1 MDAAT
6 IYDIEATLAT
16 LTLEEKISLLAGRD
30 FWRTVP
36 VLDKKVPSI
45 KVSDGP
51 SGARGDTFSGGQKA
65 AFFPSGI
72 SMGASF
78 NPDLAFEVGE
88 QLAEEVKSKSAS
100 VLLAPTACCHR
111 SPLGGRNFES
121 YSEDPLL
128 SGKMAAAYIRGVQS
142 RGVAATMK
150 HFVANE
156 QETQRLYVDESI
168 GETPLREIYL
178 KPFEIAMREGRPWA
192 VMTAY
197 NSINGHHCDMHP
209 FTLTQV
215 LRGEWGFDGLVM
227 SDWFGTNSTEES
239 LLAGLDLEMPGPT
252 KRRVVKELVA
262 KAEGDEKL
270 QKAAHEAARRILTL
284 IAKVGKWKDMT
295 PEAPEV
301 SREAPETAELIRRAG
316 GEGVVLL
323 KNEGRMLPLKPASLK
338 KVAFIGPN
346 AKATVAGGGG
356 SAHLNP
362 NYLTQPYESFVTAI
376 KELNSSIDVPYAN
389 GCIIDRWVP
398 VVDVEEGYCKLATP
412 DSIPGLRLEW
422 FRGYDATGTVISSSV
437 QTSGNLFLIDAR
449 PQELSPSEKFS
460 IKLSGRISVSADGKY
475 NISLSTITASKLFF
489 NDTLLIDNWDFKERG
504 NLMMNVGSE
513 EVVRTVDL
521 TANKWY
527 DISIINASLWPKDS
541 PHDPPME
548 DIAALGIRLGVAP
561 VTDNTTL
568 IAEAAALAKD
578 CDAVVVVVGL
588 NNEWESESY
597 DRTDTKLPNNQDDLI
612 DAIASVNDNVIVVNQ
627 SGSAIDMPWSAN
639 PNVKSVLQAWY
650 GGQEAG
656 HALAD
661 VLLGKQNPS
670 GKLPM
675 TFPVKLADNP
685 TYEHFPGKDLKSE
698 YKEGLMVGYRYYDTA
713 GVKPQFPFGFGLS
726 YSTFALGKPALSAG
740 ELAEGGSFT
749 ATVDV
754 TNTGAVAGAEVVQ
767 LYVRRKTASMTAEKR
782 PVKELKGFKKIHL
795 QPGETKAAEIVVDDK
810 TLGIWSIKDGK
821 WVVEAGEYEVLV
833 GTSSVK
839 EDLEVAGNVSVKS
852 AWSWIY

>member
-1 MDAAT
+1 MYTAAVNE
-6 IYDIEATLAT
+6 IEATLAA

-30 FWRTVP
+30 FWRTVSVP
-36 VLDKKVPSI
+36 DKKVPSI

-72 SMGASF
+72 SMGATF
-78 NPDLAFEVGE
+78 NPDLAFEVG
-88 QLAEEVKSKSAS
+88 QHLAEEVKSKSAS

-128 SGKMAAAYIRGVQS
+128 SGKMASGYIRGVQS

-156 QETQRLYVDESI
+156 QETQRLYVDEI
-168 GETPLREIYL
+168 IDETPLREIYL
-178 KPFEIAMREGRPWA
+178 KPFEIAMHEGRPWA

-209 FTLTQV
+209 FTLKQV
-215 LRGEWGFDGLVM
+215 LRGEWGYDGLVM
-227 SDWFGTNSTEES
+227 SDWFGTNSTVES
-239 LLAGLDLEMPGPT
+239 LLAGLDLEMPGPAK
-252 KRRVVKELVA
+252 KRSAKNLLA
-262 KAEGDEKL
+262 KAEGDVEI
-270 QKAAHEAARRILTL
+270 QKAVYEAARRILTL

-295 PEAPEV
+295 PEAPEM
-301 SREAPETAELIRRAG
+301 SREAPETAALIRRAG

-323 KNEGRMLPLKPASLK
+323 KNDDQMLPLKPASLK

-362 NYLTQPYESFVTAI
+362 NYLTQPYESFVTAV
-376 KELNSSIDVPYAN
+376 KELNSGIEVPYAT
-389 GCIIDRWVP
+389 GCILDRWVP
-398 VVDVEEGYCKLATP
+398 VVDVEEGHCKITTP
-412 DSIPGLRLEW
+412 DLVAGLRLEW
-422 FRGYDATGTVISSSV
+422 FRGYDATGPVVSSSI
-437 QTSGNLFLIDAR
+437 QKSGNLFLIDQR
-449 PQELSPSEKFS
+449 PPELSPSEKFS
-460 IKLSGRISVSADGKY
+460 AKLSGRISVSADGKY

-489 NDTLLIDNWDFKERG
+489 DGALLIDNWDFNQRG
-504 NLMMNVGSE
+504 DLMMNVGSE
-513 EVVRTVDL
+513 EVVETVEL

-527 DISIINASLWPKDS
+527 DVSIVNASLWPKDS
-541 PHDPPME
+541 PRDPPME
-548 DIAALGIRLGVAP
+548 DIAALGIRFGVAP
-561 VTDNTTL
+561 VTNSAAL
-568 IAEAAALAKD
+568 IAEAAAVSKG

-588 NNEWESESY
+588 TNEWESESY
-597 DRTDTKLPNNQDDLI
+597 DRTDTRLPNDQDDLI
-612 DAIASVNDNVIVVNQ
+612 AAIAAVNDNVVIINQ
-627 SGSAIDMPWSAN
+627 SGSAVDMPWSAN
-639 PNVKSVLQAWY
+639 PNVKSIVQAWY

-656 HALAD
+656 HVLAD

-685 TYEHFPGKDLKSE
+685 THGLFPGKDLKSE

-713 GVKPQFPFGFGLS
+713 NVKPQFPFGYGLS
-726 YSTFALGKPALSAG
+726 YSTFTLGKPGLSAS
-740 ELAEGGSFT
+740 ELGEGGSFT
-749 ATVDV
+749 AAVDV

-767 LYVRRKTASMTAEKR
+767 LYVQRNTATATVEKR
-782 PVKELKGFKKIHL
+782 PVKELKGFKKVHL
-795 QPGETKAAEIVVDDK
+795 QPGETKAAEVVVGDK
-810 TLGIWSIKDGK
+810 ELGVWSAKDGR
-821 WVVEAGEYEVLV
+821 WVAEAGEYEVLV
-833 GTSSVK
+833 GTSSIK
-839 EDLEVAGNVSVKS
+839 EELKVAGTITVKS
-852 AWSWIY
+852 AWSWVY

>member
-1 MDAAT
+1 MYTAAVNE
-6 IYDIEATLAT
+6 IEATLAA

-30 FWRTVP
+30 FWRTVSVP
-36 VLDKKVPSI
+36 DKKIPSI

-72 SMGASF
+72 SMGATF
-78 NPDLAFEVGE
+78 NPDLAFEVG
-88 QLAEEVKSKSAS
+88 QHLAEEVKSKSAS

-128 SGKMAAAYIRGVQS
+128 SGKMASGYIRGVQS

-156 QETQRLYVDESI
+156 QETQRLYVDEI
-168 GETPLREIYL
+168 IDETPLREIYL

-209 FTLTQV
+209 FTLKQV
-215 LRGEWGFDGLVM
+215 LRGEWGYDGLVM
-227 SDWFGTNSTEES
+227 SDWFGTSSTVES
-239 LLAGLDLEMPGPT
+239 LLAGLDLEMPGPAK
-252 KRRVVKELVA
+252 KRSAKNLLA
-262 KAEGDEKL
+262 KAEGDVEI
-270 QKAAHEAARRILTL
+270 QKAVHEAARRILTL

-323 KNEGRMLPLKPASLK
+323 KNDDQMLPLKPASLK

-362 NYLTQPYESFVTAI
+362 NYLTQPYDSFVTAVR
-376 KELNSSIDVPYAN
+376 ELNSGIEVPYAT
-389 GCIIDRWVP
+389 GCILDRWVP
-398 VVDVEEGYCKLATP
+398 VVDVEEGHCKITTP

-422 FRGYDATGTVISSSV
+422 FRGYDATGPVVSSSI
-437 QTSGNLFLIDAR
+437 QKSGNLFLIDQR
-449 PQELSPSEKFS
+449 PPELSPSEKFS
-460 IKLSGRISVSADGKY
+460 AKVSGRISVSADGKY
-475 NISLSTITASKLFF
+475 NISLSTITAAKLFF
-489 NDTLLIDNWDFKERG
+489 DGALLIDNWDFNRRG
-504 NLMMNVGSE
+504 DLMMNVGSE
-513 EVVRTVDL
+513 EVVKTVEL

-527 DISIINASLWPKDS
+527 DVSIVNASLWPKES
-541 PHDPPME
+541 PRDPPME
-548 DIAALGIRLGVAP
+548 DIAALGIRFGVAP
-561 VTDNTTL
+561 VTNNAAL
-568 IAEAAALAKD
+568 IAEAAAVAKG

-588 NNEWESESY
+588 TNEWESESY
-597 DRTDTKLPNNQDDLI
+597 DRTDTRLPNDQDDLI
-612 DAIASVNDNVIVVNQ
+612 AAIAAINDNVVVINQ
-627 SGSAIDMPWSAN
+627 SGSAVDMPWSAN
-639 PNVKSVLQAWY
+639 PKVKSIVQAWY

-656 HALAD
+656 HVLAD

-685 TYEHFPGKDLKSE
+685 THGLFPGKDLKSE

-713 GVKPQFPFGFGLS
+713 NVKPQFPFGYGLS
-726 YSTFALGKPALSAG
+726 YSTFTLGKPGLSASELG
-740 ELAEGGSFT
+740 EGRSFT
-749 ATVDV
+749 VAVDV

-767 LYVRRKTASMTAEKR
+767 LYVQRKTATSTVEKR
-782 PVKELKGFKKIHL
+782 PVKELKGFKKVHL
-795 QPGETKAAEIVVDDK
+795 QPGETKAAEVVVGDK
-810 TLGIWSIKDGK
+810 ELGVWSAKDGR
-821 WVVEAGEYEVLV
+821 WVVETGEYEVLV

-839 EDLEVAGNVSVKS
+839 EELKVAGTITVKS
-852 AWSWIY
+852 AWSWVY

>member
-6 IYDIEATLAT
+6 LKDVEATLAA
-16 LTLEEKISLLAGRD
+16 LTLEEKISLLAGKD

-36 VLDKKVPSI
+36 IPDKEVPSI

-72 SMGASF
+72 SMGATF
-78 NPDLAFEVGE
+78 NPDLAFEVG
-88 QLAEEVKSKSAS
+88 QHLAEEVKSKSAS

-128 SGKMAAAYIRGVQS
+128 SGKMAAGYIRGVQS

-168 GETPLREIYL
+168 DEIPLREIYL

-192 VMTAY
+192 IMTAY

-227 SDWFGTNSTEES
+227 SDWFGTNSTVES

-252 KRRVVKELVA
+252 KRRVIKDLLL

-270 QKAAHEAARRILTL
+270 RTAVNDAARRVLTL

-323 KNEGRMLPLKPASLK
+323 KNEGQTLPLRPASLK

-362 NYLTQPYESFVTAI
+362 NYLTQPYEFFVTAV
-376 KELNSSIDVPYAN
+376 KVLNSSIEVPYAN

-398 VVDVEEGYCKLATP
+398 VVDVEEGYCRLTTP
-412 DSIPGLRLEW
+412 DSTPGLLLEW
-422 FRGYDATGTVISSSV
+422 FKGYDATGPAVSSSV
-437 QTSGNLFLIDAR
+437 ETSGNLFLIDRR
-449 PQELSPSEKFS
+449 PPELSPSEKFS
-460 IKLSGRISVSADGKY
+460 AKLSGRISVPTDGKY

-489 NDTLLIDNWDFKERG
+489 NGTLLIDNWDFKERG
-504 NLMMNVGSE
+504 DLMMNVGSE
-513 EVVRTVDL
+513 EVIRTVEL

-527 DISIINASLWPKDS
+527 DISIVNASLWPKDS

-561 VTDNTTL
+561 VTDNTAL
-568 IAEAAALAKD
+568 IAKTAEIARD
-578 CDAVVVVVGL
+578 CDAVIVVVGL

-597 DRTDTKLPNNQDDLI
+597 DRSDTKLPNNQDDLI
-612 DAIASVNDNVIVVNQ
+612 AAVAAVNSNIVIVNQ
-627 SGSAIDMPWSAN
+627 SGSAVDMPWSAN
-639 PNVKSVLQAWY
+639 PNVKSIVQAWY

-656 HALAD
+656 HVLAD

-685 TYEHFPGKDLKSE
+685 TYGHFPGKDLKSE

-713 GVKPQFPFGFGLS
+713 EVKPQFPFGYGLS
-726 YSTFALGKPALSAG
+726 YSTFTLGKPALSAR
-740 ELAEGGSFT
+740 ELSEGKSFT
-749 ATVDV
+749 VTVDV
-754 TNTGAVAGAEVVQ
+754 TNTSAVAGAEVVQ
-767 LYVRRKTASMTAEKR
+767 LYVQRRTATAAVEKR
-782 PVKELKGFKKIHL
+782 PVKELKGFKKVHL
-795 QPGETKAAEIVVDDK
+795 QPGETRAAEIIVDDK
-810 TLGIWSIKDGK
+810 ALGVWSVKDGK
-821 WVVEAGEYEVLV
+821 WVVELGEYDVLV
-833 GTSSVK
+833 GTSSLK
-839 EDLEVAGNVSVKS
+839 EDLQGAGIVAVKT